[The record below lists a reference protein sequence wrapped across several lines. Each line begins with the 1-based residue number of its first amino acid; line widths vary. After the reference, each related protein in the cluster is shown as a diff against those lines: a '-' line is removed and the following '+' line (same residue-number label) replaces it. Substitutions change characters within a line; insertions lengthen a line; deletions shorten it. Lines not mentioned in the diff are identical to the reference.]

1 MLEPI
6 EEGDLDLKTKFLKG
20 GVGAEKKEIP
30 GLPKTEVEIVPTPEM
45 PERKEGNVEKEA
57 VYAKILS
64 KVPAGNQGT
73 PATDVATDATS
84 VNAEIDVESKIGNLI
99 KIAETKGIP
108 HAVKVARH
116 MEDNY
121 ALDEFHDRMLGE
133 ELHKALVAKGMI
145 AEV

>member
-20 GVGAEKKEIP
+20 GVSPEKMAAPSLPKAEAEKAP
-30 GLPKTEVEIVPTPEM
+30 APEA
-45 PERKEGNVEKEA
+45 PERKEGRMEKEDA
-57 VYAKILS
+57 YAKILS
-64 KVPAGNQGT
+64 KAPVQNQNM
-73 PATDVATDATS
+73 PVADVATDATS
-84 VNAEIDVESKIGNLI
+84 ANAEIDVESKIGNLI
-99 KIAETKGIP
+99 KLAETKGIP

-145 AEV
+145 REV